1 MDSDYTK
8 LNQLIMDIQSS
19 DYIDPE
25 NLLWRNPESLIL
37 SQSLQNPTQ
46 NVTANLFNML
56 LKQYPMM
63 TEEQRRH
70 QLPLTLRLIAN
81 QLFSAHKNVQ
91 GAHELLLQALSTRFK
106 IALDVLQR
114 IENGIS
120 EDMLGTH
127 KNILKKSRK

>member
-1 MDSDYTK
+1 
-8 LNQLIMDIQSS
+8 MDIQSS

-37 SQSLQNPTQ
+37 SQSLQ
-46 NVTANLFNML
+46 
-56 LKQYPMM
+56 
-63 TEEQRRH
+63 
-70 QLPLTLRLIAN
+70 
-81 QLFSAHKNVQ
+81 
-91 GAHELLLQALSTRFK
+91 ELLLQALSTRFK